1 VRSVIEGTLGT
12 IVCLS
17 MNPFQPGP
25 IKPHVTLT
33 ALDALDIR
41 VGTIVAVDDVAA
53 SQKLVKLRVDL
64 GDHTRTIL
72 AGLKKERADPTELV
86 GKQTLFLVNLEPK
99 RMAGELSEGMLL
111 DIGSADQV
119 LPALAIPERPL
130 PNGVRV
136 G

>member
-1 VRSVIEGTLGT
+1 
-12 IVCLS
+12 
-17 MNPFQPGP
+17 MNAFQPAP

-41 VGTIVAVDDVAA
+41 VGTITGVDDVAA
-53 SQKLVKLRVDL
+53 SQKLVKLRVDF
-64 GDHTRTIL
+64 GDHTRSIL
-72 AGLKKERADPTELV
+72 AGLKKERADPTELI

-99 RMAGELSEGMLL
+99 SMAGEVSEGMLL
-111 DIGSADQV
+111 DIGYADHI
-119 LPALAIPERPL
+119 LPALATPERPL

>member
-1 VRSVIEGTLGT
+1 MST
-12 IVCLS
+12 
-17 MNPFQPGP
+17 FQPAP
-25 IKPHVTLT
+25 LKPSVTLT

-41 VGTIVAVDDVAA
+41 LGTIVAVGDVAK
-53 SQKLVKLRVDL
+53 SEKLAKLIVDF
-64 GDHTRTIL
+64 GDHTRSIL
-72 AGLKKERADPTELV
+72 AGLKKERADLTELI
-86 GKQTLFLVNLEPK
+86 GTQTLFLVNLEPK

-111 DIGSADQV
+111 DIGYADHM